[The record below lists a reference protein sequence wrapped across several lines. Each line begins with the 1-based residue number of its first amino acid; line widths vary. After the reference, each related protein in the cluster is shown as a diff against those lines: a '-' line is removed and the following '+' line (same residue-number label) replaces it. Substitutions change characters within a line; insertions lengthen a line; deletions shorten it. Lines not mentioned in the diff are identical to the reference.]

1 MRSKNFFKYNK
12 KVIGME
18 LQIQD
23 LVSSI
28 KKDGIDSAQTQAA
41 AILDDAKKQAEA
53 ILASAKSEAAKME
66 ENAKNE
72 IEIFKNNAQLS
83 AEQAKRDAVLAFR
96 QEVQAEFEKILAHDV
111 GKALDPKV
119 MATLIRAALNGE
131 DLAAYAAEVN
141 EVTDQL
147 KQELAQEIK
156 GGLEIRPTKKVQG
169 GFRLASKDGS
179 GYFDCSDEEISK
191 MLMPF
196 FRDIHL

>member
-1 MRSKNFFKYNK
+1 
-12 KVIGME
+12 ME

-53 ILASAKSEAAKME
+53 IVASAKSEAAKME

-96 QEVQAEFEKILAHDV
+96 QEVQAEFEKILAQDV
-111 GKALDPKV
+111 GKALDPKT

-131 DLAAYAAEVN
+131 DLSAYAAEVN
-141 EVTDQL
+141 EVTAQL

-156 GGLEIRPTKKVQG
+156 GGLELRPTKKVQG